1 MTDCE
6 NYDENLFFGP
16 GNIPQPIN
24 ENQLYEMLKKLNR
37 KLTIADIALR
47 VLAKSGN
54 EVARLA
60 LEEMKK

>member
-24 ENQLYEMLKKLNR
+24 ANQPYEMLKKLNR
-37 KLTIADIALR
+37 KLLIADTALR
-47 VLAKSGN
+47 VLAKGGN
-54 EVARLA
+54 EVAKLA
-60 LEEMKK
+60 LEEMEK